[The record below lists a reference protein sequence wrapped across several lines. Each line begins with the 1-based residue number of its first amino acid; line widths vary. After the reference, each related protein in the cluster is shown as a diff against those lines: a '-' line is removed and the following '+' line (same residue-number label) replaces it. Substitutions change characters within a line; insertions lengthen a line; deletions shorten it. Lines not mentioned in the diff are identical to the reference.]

1 MKTGIIGLPLVGKT
15 SLFKIL
21 TRVRLAAN
29 VTHGAT
35 HIGVATVPD
44 KRLDQLVPLYN
55 PKKVTHASVEY
66 VDVGGMMKDR
76 ARDAAFLTEIR
87 QVDCLAHVVRLFEDP
102 ASPHPS
108 GSLNAARDAD
118 SVDIELMLHDLD
130 QITRRLERLEKDL
143 KKKRDPVLEREE
155 AALLKCKAA
164 LEAETPLRQVEFTPE
179 ENKILFG
186 FMFLSRKP
194 MLFVINLGE
203 EEVGDIANV
212 VEKHNLSALA
222 ARPNTKV
229 VPFCGKIEAELA
241 ELSDDEAAEMMSG
254 YGLAEPGR
262 DRVLRATYE
271 LLGLISF
278 FTAGDPEVR
287 AWTIERGTNAQRAA
301 GVIHTDL
308 ERGFIKAEVVFWD
321 KLLEAGSLAR
331 AKENGHVRLEGKEYV
346 VKDGDVILFRHSG

>member
-29 VTHGAT
+29 VLHGAT

-66 VDVGGMMKDR
+66 VDVGGMVKDR
-76 ARDAAFLTEIR
+76 AKDSAFLTELR
-87 QVDCLAHVVRLFEDP
+87 QVDCLAHVVRLFDDP
-102 ASPHPS
+102 VHPHPS

-118 SVDIELMLHDLD
+118 SVDVELMLTDLD
-130 QITRRLERLEKDL
+130 QLTRRLERLEKDL
-143 KKKRDPVLEREE
+143 KKKKEPQLEREE
-155 AALLKCKAA
+155 AALLRCKAS
-164 LEAETPLRQVEFTPE
+164 LETETPLRELVVTPE
-179 ENKILFG
+179 ENKILTG

-194 MLFVINLGE
+194 MLYVINLGDA
-203 EEVGDIANV
+203 EVGEISSV
-212 VEKHNLSALA
+212 VEKHNLA
-222 ARPNTKV
+222 AKPNTKV

-241 ELSDDEAAEMMSG
+241 ELSDEEVAELMSG

-301 GVIHTDL
+301 GAIHTDL
-308 ERGFIKAEVVFWD
+308 ERGFIKAEVVRWD
-321 KLLEAGSLAR
+321 RLLEAGSLPR
-331 AKENGHVRLEGKEYV
+331 AKENGHVKLEGKEYIV
-346 VKDGDVILFRHSG
+346 QDGDVILFRHSG

>member
-21 TRVRLAAN
+21 TRVHLDAKAA
-29 VTHGAT
+29 HGAT

-44 KRLDQLVPLYN
+44 KRLDQLVPLYK

-66 VDVGGMMKDR
+66 VDVGGLVKDR
-76 ARDAAFLTEIR
+76 AKDSAFLTELR
-87 QVDCLAHVVRLFEDP
+87 QVDCLAHVVRLFDDP
-102 ASPHPS
+102 VHPHPA

-118 SVDIELMLHDLD
+118 SVDVELMLNDLD
-130 QITRRLERLEKDL
+130 QLTRRLERLEKDL
-143 KKKRDPVLEREE
+143 KKKREPQLEREE

-164 LEAETPLRQVEFTPE
+164 LEAETPLRQVDFTPE
-179 ENKILFG
+179 ENKILTG

-194 MLFVINLGE
+194 MLYVINLGDD
-203 EEVGDIANV
+203 EVSEIENV
-212 VEKHNLSALA
+212 VQKHNLAALA
-222 ARPNTKV
+222 AKPQTKV
-229 VPFCGKIEAELA
+229 VPFCGKIEAELS
-241 ELSDDEAAEMMSG
+241 ELSDEELAEMMSG
-254 YGLAEPGR
+254 YGLTEPGR

-278 FTAGDPEVR
+278 FTAGEPEVR

-301 GVIHTDL
+301 GAIHTDL

-321 KLLEAGSLAR
+321 RLLEAGSLAR
-331 AKENGHVRLEGKEYV
+331 AKENGHVRLEGKEYI